1 MKYKS
6 DDENEKY
13 RNALAGMNDRRLHSE
28 MEAKKKSLKELTDR
42 LPRASIRDD
51 SESKRRQISHEIGMI
66 ADEIRQRK
74 GTKRGMDY
82 QTRG

>member
-1 MKYKS
+1 MKYKN

-28 MEAKKKSLKELTDR
+28 LDAKKKSLKKITDR
-42 LPRASIRDD
+42 LPRANIRDD
-51 SESKRRQISHEIGMI
+51 SESQCRQIRGEISMI
-66 ADEIRQRK
+66 IDEIRQRK
-74 GTKRGMDY
+74 GTKRGLDY